1 MKRKIITLALQ
12 GGGSHGAF
20 TWGVLDRLLEDGRI
34 EIQGLSGASAGA
46 MNAVV
51 LAHGYTQNGA
61 DGAREALAA
70 FWTNVSTQ
78 EPFNVFP
85 SAVGAVE
92 LAQRSDRDPLAAT
105 GLFLSRFFSPY
116 HLNPFNLNPLRDILA
131 SLVDFEALREQCTL
145 KLFVAA
151 THVNSGRPRL
161 FTTPELALDVLLASA
176 CIPSLHHTVHIDGE
190 AYWDGGLSANPPV
203 RPLIYGCSASDL
215 VIVLLH
221 PRYRLDVPTTADDIW
236 HRLTEMSF
244 SSALFSELQG
254 IALAKH
260 EAHRSL
266 IAFGRLERRLR
277 GLRTHL
283 IDSQDLM
290 SQLSSL
296 SKLNT
301 KAGFIQAM
309 FEEGRRR
316 TSTWLDES
324 FRDLGARSSF
334 NLDEHLY

>member
-1 MKRKIITLALQ
+1 MRGKVVTLALQ

-34 EIQGLSGASAGA
+34 EIEGITGASAGA

-51 LAHGYTQNGA
+51 LAHGYTRDGR
-61 DGAREALAA
+61 DGAREALAK
-70 FWTNVSTQ
+70 FWESVSTR
-78 EPFNVFP
+78 EPFNVMP
-85 SAVGAVE
+85 GGGAVE
-92 LAQRSDRDPLAAT
+92 LARQSDLDPTAAA

-131 SLVDFEALREQCTL
+131 NQVDFEILRERCKL

-151 THVNSGRPRL
+151 THVNTGMPRI
-161 FTTPELALDVLLASA
+161 FSTPELTLDVLLASA
-176 CIPSLHHTVHIDGE
+176 CIPSLHHTVQVDGE
-190 AYWDGGLSANPPV
+190 AYWDGGLSANPPI
-203 RPLIYGCSASDL
+203 RPLIYGCDASDL

-221 PRYRLDVPTTADDIW
+221 PRRRREVPIAADDIW

-244 SSALFSELQG
+244 SSSLFSELQG
-254 IALAKH
+254 IALAKR

-266 IAFGRLERRLR
+266 FPLGRLERRLR
-277 GLRTHL
+277 RLKTHL

-301 KAGFIQAM
+301 KAGFINALC
-309 FEEGRRR
+309 EEGRNR
-316 TSTWLDES
+316 TTAWLDDN
-324 FRDLGARSSF
+324 FRNLDVRSSF
-334 NLDEHLY
+334 ALDEHLY